1 MWFRLGDA
9 DLART
14 SRHAF
19 VNVVEIDAPAE
30 KVFPLL
36 TGDRF
41 EEWLPDLKGM
51 TWTSPAPHGVGS
63 TREVHLKAL
72 SVKERILA
80 WEEGRRFG
88 FVIESITLPLV
99 RWMTEDMRL
108 EPRGG
113 RACTLHYT
121 VRYEPARWV
130 RPVHPIVRVVFGR
143 MFAQA
148 AQNVARLA
156 REAR

>member
-9 DLART
+9 DLARDSPHT
-14 SRHAF
+14 F
-19 VNVVEIDAPAE
+19 VNVVAIDAPAE

-51 TWTSPAPHGVGS
+51 QWTSAAPHGVGS

-80 WEEGRRFG
+80 WDEGRRFG
-88 FVIESITLPLV
+88 FVIEAITLPLV

-108 EPRGG
+108 EPRGEG
-113 RACTLHYT
+113 ACTFHYT
-121 VRYEPARWV
+121 VRYEPVTWL
-130 RPVHPIVRVVFGR
+130 RPVHPVVRLVFGR
-143 MFAQA
+143 MFRKA
-148 AQNVARLA
+148 AENVARLA
-156 REAR
+156 RDGR